1 MDGPAPVPSRPE
13 PAVPATFQEHA
24 LTTTASP
31 RRFAALR
38 DRYSRPYLF
47 TAGLSMMGDN
57 IEHVITYWVLWQKFH
72 SPALVGFQVVSHWLP
87 FLMLSVWF
95 GGLAERYDCR
105 RLIQIAQSLFMLVS
119 LCWGVLFWTG
129 TLHVWEACVL
139 LVLHGCAG
147 ALWAPAEQLL
157 LHDFAEPG
165 ELPGAVRLNAT
176 FRSLGVL
183 AGPVVGSALLL
194 GLGAEWGIFANVLF
208 YLPMTLL
215 MLRTP
220 YTGHTRSGYVHRVR
234 LTLIDGFRVLR
245 SVGDDRVLV
254 SMIVLAGLVAL
265 CVGGSLQV
273 SIPSFADTLGTGSD
287 GLGYG
292 LLLFANGAGGVLGGF
307 LLEATGV
314 IKPNV
319 RAVVVATVLFGAT
332 TLVVA
337 VTGSYVVAVL
347 ALLIGGVANMTST
360 SIGQAVVQL
369 RAPVEQRGRVVGVY
383 NMFGMGLRTGNGLS
397 LALLGAALGVGTAV
411 AIGGV
416 VLVVGALVV
425 ALVVAVRGR
434 VTAPAD

>member
-1 MDGPAPVPSRPE
+1 MPRSTPLT
-13 PAVPATFQEHA
+13 ATA
-24 LTTTASP
+24 TP

-57 IEHVITYWVLWQKFH
+57 IEHVITYWVLWQTFH

-87 FLMLSVWF
+87 FLLLSVWF

-105 RLIQIAQSLFMLVS
+105 RLIQIAQGLFMLVS
-119 LCWGVLFWTG
+119 VCWGLLFLTG
-129 TLHVWEACVL
+129 TLDVWEACVL

-157 LHDFAEPG
+157 LHDFAEPAD
-165 ELPGAVRLNAT
+165 LPGAVRLNAT
-176 FRSLGVL
+176 FRSLGIL

-273 SIPSFADTLGTGSD
+273 SIPSFADSLGTGSD

-314 IKPNV
+314 IKPDV

-332 TLVVA
+332 TLAVA
-337 VTGSYVVAVL
+337 VTHSYVVAVL
-347 ALLIGGVANMTST
+347 ALLLGGVANMTST

-383 NMFGMGLRTGNGLS
+383 NVFGSGLRTGNGLT
-397 LALLGAALGVGTAV
+397 LALLGAALGVATAV
-411 AIGGV
+411 AVGGI
-416 VLVVGALVV
+416 VLVAGTLVV
-425 ALVVAVRGR
+425 ALVIALRQRAAARAG
-434 VTAPAD
+434 

>member
-1 MDGPAPVPSRPE
+1 MLRSTPLT
-13 PAVPATFQEHA
+13 ATA
-24 LTTTASP
+24 TP

-57 IEHVITYWVLWQKFH
+57 IEHVITYWVLWQTFH

-87 FLMLSVWF
+87 FLLLSVWF

-105 RLIQIAQSLFMLVS
+105 RLIQIAQGLFMLVS
-119 LCWGVLFWTG
+119 VCWGLLFLTG
-129 TLHVWEACVL
+129 TLDVWEACVL

-157 LHDFAEPG
+157 LHDFAEPAD
-165 ELPGAVRLNAT
+165 LPGAVRLNAT
-176 FRSLGVL
+176 FRSLGIL

-273 SIPSFADTLGTGSD
+273 SIPSFADSLGTGSD

-314 IKPNV
+314 IKPDV

-332 TLVVA
+332 TLAVA
-337 VTGSYVVAVL
+337 VTHSYVVAVL
-347 ALLIGGVANMTST
+347 ALLLGGVANMTST

-383 NMFGMGLRTGNGLS
+383 NVFGSGLRTGNGLT
-397 LALLGAALGVGTAV
+397 LALLGAALGVATAV
-411 AIGGV
+411 AVGGI
-416 VLVVGALVV
+416 VLVAGTLVV
-425 ALVVAVRGR
+425 ALVIALRQRAAARAG
-434 VTAPAD
+434 

>member
-1 MDGPAPVPSRPE
+1 
-13 PAVPATFQEHA
+13 
-24 LTTTASP
+24 
-31 RRFAALR
+31 
-38 DRYSRPYLF
+38 
-47 TAGLSMMGDN
+47 MMADN
-57 IEHVITYWVLWQKFH
+57 IEHVITYWVLWQTFH

-87 FLMLSVWF
+87 FLLLSVWF

-105 RLIQIAQSLFMLVS
+105 RLIQVAQALFMLVS
-119 LCWGVLFWTG
+119 VCWGVLFFTG

-157 LHDFAEPG
+157 LHDFAEPA
-165 ELPGAVRLNAT
+165 ELTGAVRLNAT
-176 FRSLGVL
+176 FRSLGIL

-234 LTLIDGFRVLR
+234 LTLVDGFRVLR

-273 SIPSFADTLGTGSD
+273 SIPSFADALGTGAD

-319 RAVVVATVLFGAT
+319 RVVVVATVIFGAT
-332 TLVVA
+332 TLAVA
-337 VTGSYVVAVL
+337 LTHSYVVAVVML
-347 ALLIGGVANMTST
+347 VLGGVANMAST
-360 SIGQAVVQL
+360 SVGQAVVQL
-369 RAPVEQRGRVVGVY
+369 RAPMEQRGRVVGVY
-383 NMFGMGLRTGNGLS
+383 NMFGSGLRTGNGVT
-397 LALLGAALGVGTAV
+397 LAAVGAAVGIGSAV
-411 AIGGV
+411 AVGGI

-425 ALVVAVRGR
+425 ALVIAVRGR
-434 VTAPAD
+434 VPVAD

>member
-1 MDGPAPVPSRPE
+1 
-13 PAVPATFQEHA
+13 
-24 LTTTASP
+24 
-31 RRFAALR
+31 
-38 DRYSRPYLF
+38 
-47 TAGLSMMGDN
+47 MMGDN
-57 IEHVITYWVLWQKFH
+57 IEHVITYWVLWQRFR

-87 FLMLSVWF
+87 FLLLSVWF

-105 RLIQIAQSLFMLVS
+105 RLIQVAQALFMLVS
-119 LCWGVLFWTG
+119 LCWGVLFLTG
-129 TLHVWEACVL
+129 TLHVWEACLL
-139 LVLHGCAG
+139 LVIHGCAG

-165 ELPGAVRLNAT
+165 ELAGAVRMNAT
-176 FRSLGVL
+176 FRNLGVL
-183 AGPVVGSALLL
+183 AGPVVGSALLV

-220 YTGHTRSGYVHRVR
+220 YTGHTRSGYVQRVR
-234 LTLIDGFRVLR
+234 LTLLDGFRVLR

-273 SIPSFADTLGTGSD
+273 SIPSFADSLGAGSD

-314 IKPNV
+314 IRPNV

-337 VTGSYVVAVL
+337 ITGSYVVAVL
-347 ALLIGGVANMTST
+347 ALGVGGVANMTST

-369 RAPVEQRGRVVGVY
+369 RAPTEQRGRVVGVY
-383 NMFGMGLRTGNGLS
+383 NMFGSGLRTGNGIT
-397 LALLGAALGVGTAV
+397 LAFLGAAVGVGSAV
-411 AIGGV
+411 AVGGV
-416 VLVVGALVV
+416 ALVVGTVVV
-425 ALVVAVRGR
+425 ALVIAARSRVAGR
-434 VTAPAD
+434 AD